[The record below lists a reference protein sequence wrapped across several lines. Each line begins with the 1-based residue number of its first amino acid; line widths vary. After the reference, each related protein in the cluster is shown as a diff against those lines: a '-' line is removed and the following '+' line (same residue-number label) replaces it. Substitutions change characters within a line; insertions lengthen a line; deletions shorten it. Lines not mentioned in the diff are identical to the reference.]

1 MNNAVFAKSM
11 ENVKKHR
18 DIKLATT
25 ERRTN
30 YLESEPNVNTTKLFT
45 ENLLVIEMKKQRY
58 LLISLS
64 IQNFQYQNFNPKILM
79 FEFWYDYVKSKYG
92 KKQNC
97 VIWIKIIVLLFY

>member
-1 MNNAVFAKSM
+1 MAKTIYWYKHISKKKAKNDFEKEFFKLMNNAVFAKSM

-25 ERRTN
+25 ERSTN

-58 LLISLS
+58 LWISLS
-64 IQNFQYQNFNPKILM
+64 I
-79 FEFWYDYVKSKYG
+79 
-92 KKQNC
+92 
-97 VIWIKIIVLLFY
+97 